1 MDHPAIPHLK
11 QADPIL
17 GRIIDR
23 VGQLPPGPRSEGTH
37 LGALARAI
45 VYQQLS
51 GKAAGTI
58 HGRFEALYGG
68 RAPTPEELLATP
80 DEQLRA
86 AGLSRA
92 KTLYLKDLAARAIAG
107 TVAVDQLHELG
118 DDALMEALTSVKGIG
133 KWTAQMFMMFRLGRP
148 DVLPDLDLG
157 VRIAVQLAYNLRRM
171 PTPQEVLTRGAAW
184 SPYSSFAAWYL
195 WRSLELPE
203 TADARRKALA
213 RAAAERVKA
222 KQPAK
227 KRAAKRP
234 AKHPAKHPA
243 RHPAKRPAKRAASRG
258 QAKRP
263 TKRRSA
269 TNRAATNGAAINRGP
284 TNRVALKRRNPTP
297 RKKAR

>member
-1 MDHPAIPHLK
+1 VDHPAIPHLK
-11 QADPIL
+11 QADPVL

-23 VGQLPPGPRSEGTH
+23 VGQLPPGPRSDGTH

-68 RAPTPEELLATP
+68 RAPTPAELLATP
-80 DEQLRA
+80 DDQLRA

-92 KTLYLKDLAARAIAG
+92 KALYLKDLAARAAAG
-107 TVAVDQLHELG
+107 TVAVDQLHELS

-148 DVLPDLDLG
+148 NVLPDLDLG
-157 VRIAVQLAYNLRRM
+157 VRIAVQLAYNLRRT
-171 PTPQEVLTRGAAW
+171 PTPSEVLSRGAVW

-203 TADARRKALA
+203 TADARRKLVA
-213 RAAAERVKA
+213 RAAAQRRKEQRPGA
-222 KQPAK
+222 KRSPAK
-227 KRAAKRP
+227 RSPSKRGTSR
-234 AKHPAKHPA
+234 
-243 RHPAKRPAKRAASRG
+243 RRPAKRPALKRVASKRPDAILDRARS
-258 QAKRP
+258 AKRR
-263 TKRRSA
+263 KRTASKRS
-269 TNRAATNGAAINRGP
+269 R
-284 TNRVALKRRNPTP
+284 
-297 RKKAR
+297 

>member
-1 MDHPAIPHLK
+1 VDHPAIPHLR

-23 VGQLPPGPRSEGTH
+23 VGKLPPGPRTDGTH

-45 VYQQLS
+45 VFQQLS

-80 DEQLRA
+80 DEKLRA

-92 KTLYLKDLAARAIAG
+92 KTLYLKDLAARAADG
-107 TVAVDQLHELG
+107 TVPVDRLHELG

-157 VRIAVQLAYNLRRM
+157 VRIAVQLAYNLKRM
-171 PTPQEVLTRGAAW
+171 PTPKEVLARGAAW
-184 SPYSSFAAWYL
+184 TPYASFAAWYL

-203 TADARRKALA
+203 TADARRRLLA
-213 RAAAERVKA
+213 RD
-222 KQPAK
+222 
-227 KRAAKRP
+227 AAKRRKHGAPKRALTKRAVTKRAITKRGGKARRPGTVKRRASKRP
-234 AKHPAKHPA
+234 A
-243 RHPAKRPAKRAASRG
+243 AKRSAAKRAA
-258 QAKRP
+258 A
-263 TKRRSA
+263 RRI
-269 TNRAATNGAAINRGP
+269 R
-284 TNRVALKRRNPTP
+284 
-297 RKKAR
+297 

>member
-11 QADPIL
+11 HADPIL

-37 LGALARAI
+37 LGALARSI

-51 GKAAGTI
+51 GKAASTI

-68 RAPTPEELLATP
+68 RAPTPQELLGTP

-86 AGLSRA
+86 VGLSRQKA
-92 KTLYLKDLAARAIAG
+92 LYLKDLAARAIAG
-107 TVAVDQLHELG
+107 TIAVDQLHDLD

-203 TADARRKALA
+203 TAEARRKALT
-213 RAAAERVKA
+213 RAAAERA
-222 KQPAK
+222 KEK
-227 KRAAKRP
+227 K
-234 AKHPAKHPA
+234 
-243 RHPAKRPAKRAASRG
+243 PAKRALKSV
-258 QAKRP
+258 AKRRAKRQTTKPAPRRAAKHGAP
-263 TKRRSA
+263 TLSATKHVAKKREVVKRRK
-269 TNRAATNGAAINRGP
+269 P
-284 TNRVALKRRNPTP
+284 TARNKG
-297 RKKAR
+297 R

>member
-68 RAPTPEELLATP
+68 RAPAPEELLATP

-148 DVLPDLDLG
+148 DVLPGLDLG
-157 VRIAVQLAYNLRRM
+157 VRVAVQLAYNLRRM

-203 TADARRKALA
+203 TAEARRKALA
-213 RAAAERVKA
+213 RAGAKRGKERKPTTG
-222 KQPAK
+222 KERKPTK
-227 KRAAKRP
+227 KRAPNRSAKKA
-234 AKHPAKHPA
+234 AKHVRAN
-243 RHPAKRPAKRAASRG
+243 HPAKR
-258 QAKRP
+258 
-263 TKRRSA
+263 RSA
-269 TNRAATNGAAINRGP
+269 PNRAATRRGSAKHGSANR
-284 TNRVALKRRNPTP
+284 RKPTP
-297 RKKAR
+297 RKRTQ

>member
-23 VGQLPPGPRSEGTH
+23 VGQLPPGPRKEGTH

-92 KTLYLKDLAARAIAG
+92 KTLYLKDLAARVIAG
-107 TVAVDQLHELG
+107 AVAVDQLHELG
-118 DDALMEALTSVKGIG
+118 DDALMEMLTSVKGIG

-171 PTPQEVLTRGAAW
+171 PTPQEVLIRGVAW

-195 WRSLELPE
+195 WRSLELPDTVE
-203 TADARRKALA
+203 ARRKALA
-213 RAAAERVKA
+213 RAAARV
-222 KQPAK
+222 K
-227 KRAAKRP
+227 KRAAK
-234 AKHPAKHPA
+234 K
-243 RHPAKRPAKRAASRG
+243 
-258 QAKRP
+258 
-263 TKRRSA
+263 
-269 TNRAATNGAAINRGP
+269 
-284 TNRVALKRRNPTP
+284 RVAKTTGKTRCSTRADQPPNQETHRNETHCSETHAGGTHSSETTETNASE
-297 RKKAR
+297 KGMTYVG

>member
-11 QADPIL
+11 QADPVL

-23 VGQLPPGPRSEGTH
+23 VGQLPPGPRSDGTH

-68 RAPTPEELLATP
+68 RAPTPAELLATP
-80 DEQLRA
+80 DERLRA

-92 KTLYLKDLAARAIAG
+92 KALYLKDLAARAAAG
-107 TVAVDQLHELG
+107 TVAVDLLHELS
-118 DDALMEALTSVKGIG
+118 DEALMEALTSVKGIG

-148 DVLPDLDLG
+148 NVLPDLDLG

-171 PTPQEVLTRGAAW
+171 PAPKEVLARGAVW
-184 SPYSSFAAWYL
+184 SPYASFAAWYL

-203 TADARRKALA
+203 TADARRKLVA
-213 RAAAERVKA
+213 RAAARRRKKA
-222 KQPAK
+222 KPAV
-227 KRAAKRP
+227 KRGAAKRG
-234 AKHPAKHPA
+234 
-243 RHPAKRPAKRAASRG
+243 KRTASKRSR
-258 QAKRP
+258 
-263 TKRRSA
+263 
-269 TNRAATNGAAINRGP
+269 
-284 TNRVALKRRNPTP
+284 
-297 RKKAR
+297 